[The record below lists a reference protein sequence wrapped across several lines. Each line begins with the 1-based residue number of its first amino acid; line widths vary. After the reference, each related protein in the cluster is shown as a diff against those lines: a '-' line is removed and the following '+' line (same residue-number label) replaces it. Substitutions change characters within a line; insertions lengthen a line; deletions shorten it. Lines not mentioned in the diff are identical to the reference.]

1 MSGLR
6 FKRKYFTDQGDWRGL
21 AARLGQRWLE
31 GVSWNRVGPL
41 GRGPGFGGGLF
52 ERDHGLWAAGKCLF
66 VGVGWKKTCN

>member
-6 FKRKYFTDQGDWRGL
+6 FKRKYFTDQGEWRGL

-41 GRGPGFGGGLF
+41 GRGPAFGGGLF
-52 ERDHGLWAAGKCLF
+52 ERGHGSGRRQVCICGGRMEKDM
-66 VGVGWKKTCN
+66 